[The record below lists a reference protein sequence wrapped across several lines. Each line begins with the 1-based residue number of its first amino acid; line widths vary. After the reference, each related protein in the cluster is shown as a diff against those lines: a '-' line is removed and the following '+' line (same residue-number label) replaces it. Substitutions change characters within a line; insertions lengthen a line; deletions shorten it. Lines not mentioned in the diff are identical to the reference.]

1 VTLVAPSVL
10 AQAPAAKPAPAN
22 PPATGPSAPAAAP
35 VPAAAPAAPA
45 EPFKK
50 PLAETLTGMAKAEY
64 EAGRLLYGDGDY
76 AGAALKFQ
84 RAYEES
90 KDPRLLWNTAAAE
103 KNLRH
108 YAKVVELVERY
119 VAEGGTRLKP
129 EDRAEADALLA
140 TVRAFISTVTLDVQP
155 EGATVFIDDV
165 AVGVSPMRAP
175 ILVDMGER
183 RIRVSKA
190 GFQDFNATQSLQ
202 GGAPFSL
209 MVALQPAVHQGRLR
223 VVASPGETIS
233 VDGKPV
239 GTGEWEGVLPSGIH
253 SVTVTAAGKRTYQS
267 DVAVTDDQTQSIRVA
282 LESEAPANAAS
293 DKGGMTWLWIAG
305 GAVLATGLGVG
316 AYFAF
321 KPDDKDPIPG
331 TLGTVELPLGA
342 RF

>member
-1 VTLVAPSVL
+1 
-10 AQAPAAKPAPAN
+10 
-22 PPATGPSAPAAAP
+22 
-35 VPAAAPAAPA
+35 
-45 EPFKK
+45 
-50 PLAETLTGMAKAEY
+50 MARAEY

-119 VAEGGTRLKP
+119 VVEAGTRLKP
-129 EDRAEADALLA
+129 EDRAEADALLT
-140 TVRAFISTVTLDVQP
+140 TVRAFISTVTIEVQP
-155 EGATVFIDDV
+155 DGADVFVDDV
-165 AVGVSPMRAP
+165 KVGVSPMKAP
-175 ILVDMGER
+175 VLVDMGDH
-183 RIRVSKA
+183 RIRVAKE
-190 GFQDFNATQSLQ
+190 GFQEFTSVQSLQ

-209 MVALQPAVHQGRLR
+209 TVALQPVVHQGRLHI
-223 VVASPGETIS
+223 VASPGETIS
-233 VDGKPV
+233 IDGKQV
-239 GTGEWEGVLPSGIH
+239 GTGTWEGVLPSGIH
-253 SVTVTAAGKRTYQS
+253 TVTVTAAGKRTYQS
-267 DVAVTDDQTQSIRVA
+267 DVAVQDNQMQSLRVA
-282 LESEAPANAAS
+282 LESATPAAAE
-293 DKGGMTWLWIAG
+293 DKGNLTWLWIAG

-321 KPDDKDPIPG
+321 KPEDEEPVPG